1 MTSRISYS
9 KLSKENRKRNLGV
22 ILITILAFFIKAVL
36 FVMMMKECE
45 AYEDIISNMRP
56 NMLMAGVVI
65 GLAVVSAAGS
75 MYYLHSKSQTDFYE
89 SLPIKRTTLFKIS
102 ALNSL
107 LVFLIPLIIEEAV
120 EFVVAG
126 QQILGGSVFAV
137 VSSVLWYLLVFA
149 ASWLTM
155 ALAMIMTG
163 NIIVGVLGFGV
174 FASYFPIV
182 LYNIFPL
189 YANSFFSTYSGKT
202 ADSIY
207 NSITNCL
214 SPVWIGLR
222 GMAYINTSTHIQIK
236 YMAVLLLWIIGLY
249 VLCQVL
255 YNKRMAESAG
265 RAMAFP
271 KANTIIKVLLVI
283 PSALYSGIIFYSFG
297 SENSIYWLIFG
308 VVFGVIVVHALI
320 ECIYQFDVRAMFTHK
335 KQMVFIMA
343 CSLFIMV
350 SFSAD
355 LFGYDRY
362 VPKESSLE
370 DIVIQPTD
378 GNSYSYWGK
387 GQTGLKG
394 DAMKMALSMIKE
406 SVEVKHNTNESA
418 DASSG
423 ESSTYY
429 KKTGNLFFMS
439 SVSKQE
445 VYSND
450 IQISVTFNPKNGQK
464 VCRNYTLR
472 SEKARKLYSQLY
484 ATREFKQDMYS
495 LYSGNYNK
503 IEEIYWSGIDSRYL
517 NLTKDEKK
525 QFLDTYLSELDGLSY
540 DEVKSTVPIG
550 RFDLSS
556 KGATENMTE
565 VFDSYYIY
573 PSFKKTIAFLKE
585 KGCNADETIADL
597 NIISLDITVDKEG
610 DGQNTQ
616 YTINDKKVID
626 QVKGKLVLQEM
637 LYAPG
642 VVAPDG
648 EFIDIEVNYKD
659 DNGINSVSCQTDSE
673 TEKKLSKF

>member
-22 ILITILAFFIKAVL
+22 MLITVLAFFIKAVL

-75 MYYLHSKSQTDFYE
+75 LYYLHSKSQTDFYE
-89 SLPIKRTTLFKIS
+89 SLPIKRATLFKIS

-126 QQILGGSVFAV
+126 QQILGGGVFAV
-137 VSSVLWYLLVFA
+137 GSSVLWYLLVFA

-189 YANSFFSTYSGKT
+189 YANSFFSTYSGRT

-214 SPVWIGLR
+214 SPGWIGLR

-236 YMAVLLLWIIGLY
+236 YMALLLLWIIGLY

-320 ECIYQFDVRAMFTHK
+320 ECIYQFDVRAIFTHK
-335 KQMVFIMA
+335 KQMVFILA

-355 LFGYDRY
+355 IFGYDRY

-378 GNSYSYWGK
+378 GSFHDKRIRGGK
-387 GQTGLKG
+387 T
-394 DAMKMALSMIKE
+394 
-406 SVEVKHNTNESA
+406 
-418 DASSG
+418 
-423 ESSTYY
+423 
-429 KKTGNLFFMS
+429 
-439 SVSKQE
+439 
-445 VYSND
+445 
-450 IQISVTFNPKNGQK
+450 
-464 VCRNYTLR
+464 
-472 SEKARKLYSQLY
+472 
-484 ATREFKQDMYS
+484 
-495 LYSGNYNK
+495 
-503 IEEIYWSGIDSRYL
+503 
-517 NLTKDEKK
+517 
-525 QFLDTYLSELDGLSY
+525 
-540 DEVKSTVPIG
+540 
-550 RFDLSS
+550 
-556 KGATENMTE
+556 
-565 VFDSYYIY
+565 
-573 PSFKKTIAFLKE
+573 
-585 KGCNADETIADL
+585 
-597 NIISLDITVDKEG
+597 
-610 DGQNTQ
+610 
-616 YTINDKKVID
+616 
-626 QVKGKLVLQEM
+626 
-637 LYAPG
+637 
-642 VVAPDG
+642 
-648 EFIDIEVNYKD
+648 
-659 DNGINSVSCQTDSE
+659 
-673 TEKKLSKF
+673 